1 MTFLFAYIIRS
12 IVASGILYAWYLV
25 ALRNRKFHVYNRVYL
40 LSAVAAS
47 LILPFANFKCFDITQ
62 AESTT
67 FKSLISALSLPEA
80 GRHGASL
87 NAPVLITCMTTIS
100 LFLLTV
106 MALKIIRV
114 HRIKRAYGCIR
125 LGNIDFIET
134 GIREAPFSFFNNLFW
149 REDISTTDSNGK
161 RIFRHEMTHIRQRH
175 SYDKMCIQTVTCIW
189 WMNPFYWL
197 IQKELNVVHEFMADA
212 AAVEEGDTGS
222 FAMMLLQCHN
232 QGRHLD
238 PSHYFFQSPVL
249 RRLKMIASPGNRS
262 SGLLRKCLVLPLI
275 ALLSILF
282 SFKMSPIKNDA
293 PTVQQIEKEYPS
305 SPQSARSF
313 SIKYRYWT
321 DI

>member
-12 IVASGILYAWYLV
+12 IAASGILYAWYLV

-40 LSAVAAS
+40 LSAVAVS
-47 LILPFANFKCFDITQ
+47 LVLPFANFKCFDITQ
-62 AESTT
+62 AESAT
-67 FKSLISALSLPEA
+67 FKHLITALNFPEA
-80 GRHGASL
+80 GRHDALL
-87 NAPVLITCMTTIS
+87 NAPVMLACMISIS

-106 MALKIIRV
+106 MALKIIRLY
-114 HRIKRAYGCIR
+114 RIKRAYGHVR
-125 LGNIDFIET
+125 RGSIDFIQT
-134 GIREAPFSFFNNLFW
+134 DIKEAPFSFFNNLFW

-175 SYDKMCIQTVTCIW
+175 THDKLCLQTIACIGWI
-189 WMNPFYWL
+189 NPFYWL

-212 AAVEEGDTGS
+212 AAVEEGDTGA

-238 PSHYFFQSPVL
+238 PTHHFFQSPVL
-249 RRLKMIASPGNRS
+249 RRLKMIASAGNS
-262 SGLLRKCLVLPLI
+262 SFALLRKSLALPLI

-282 SFKMSPIKNDA
+282 SFKMSPIKTDA

-313 SIKYRYWT
+313 SIKYRDWT

>member
-1 MTFLFAYIIRS
+1 MTFLFAYIVRS
-12 IVASGILYAWYLV
+12 IAASGILYAWYLV
-25 ALRNRKFHVYNRVYL
+25 ALRNRKFHVYNRAYL
-40 LSAVAAS
+40 LSAVAVS

-62 AESTT
+62 ADSAT
-67 FKSLISALSLPEA
+67 FHRLITALSFPEA
-80 GRHGASL
+80 ARRDASV
-87 NAPVLITCMTTIS
+87 NATVIVACMILIS
-100 LFLLTV
+100 LFLLAV
-106 MALKIIRV
+106 MVAKIIRV
-114 HRIKRAYGCIR
+114 HRIKRAYGHVR
-125 LGNIDFIET
+125 RGNIHFIQT
-134 GIREAPFSFFNNLFW
+134 DIREAPFSFFNNLFW
-149 REDISTTDSNGK
+149 REDISTTDGNGK

-175 SYDKMCIQTVTCIW
+175 SYDKLCIQTIACIW

-212 AAVEEGDTGS
+212 AAVEEGDTGA

-249 RRLKMIASPGNRS
+249 RRLKMIASPGTRS
-262 SGLLRKCLVLPLI
+262 SGLLRKSLALPLI

-282 SFKMSPIKNDA
+282 SFKMSPIKNDT
-293 PTVQQIEKEYPS
+293 PTVQRMEKEYPS

-313 SIKYRYWT
+313 SIKYRDWT